1 MELDMLAVNAAEDA
15 VEHLMGR
22 FEEGI
27 KLAEVGRMAPKTTKE
42 ECSHTVQ
49 SFVFQCFT
57 EKYQTIDIGR
67 ADRDPSP
74 PAKDSIATNT
84 IET

>member
-1 MELDMLAVNAAEDA
+1 
-15 VEHLMGR
+15 
-22 FEEGI
+22 
-27 KLAEVGRMAPKTTKE
+27 MAPKTTKE